1 MGLKKSWVELT
12 PPRLNSTQLFRI
24 PKSPLCALA
33 RVLMVCFLHWVV
45 RKFAIHEHLY
55 FACRFRITQGWDVN
69 LTPESVMLILCSNS
83 PSFRRGLTR
92 KWMIFWTVLKK
103 TMSIRVG
110 CKINTRAVAQHEFRF
125 TSPSLN
131 IRSTLDRHGKNIK
144 KKFRSD
150 TSLLPSL
157 PPHSLSLNTSR
168 DTVPFSLFILFSWA
182 YVLSY
187 FRNFHSNLRV
197 DVWKPKKCLIFFI
210 KL

>member
-24 PKSPLCALA
+24 PKSPLWALA

-131 IRSTLDRHGKNIK
+131 ISSTLDEHGNNI
-144 KKFRSD
+144 KFRSD

-157 PPHSLSLNTSR
+157 PPNGSSLNTFLV
-168 DTVPFSLFILFSWA
+168 TLSLFRYLHG
-182 YVLSY
+182 
-187 FRNFHSNLRV
+187 FHELCS
-197 DVWKPKKCLIFFI
+197 
-210 KL
+210 

>member
-24 PKSPLCALA
+24 PKSPLWALA
-33 RVLMVCFLHWVV
+33 RVLMVCLLHWVV

-131 IRSTLDRHGKNIK
+131 IRSTLDRHGKNKIK
-144 KKFRSD
+144 IQVRHILVTYP
-150 TSLLPSL
+150 TSAQSQFE
-157 PPHSLSLNTSR
+157 H
-168 DTVPFSLFILFSWA
+168 FSW
-182 YVLSY
+182 
-187 FRNFHSNLRV
+187 HC
-197 DVWKPKKCLIFFI
+197 PFFVI
-210 KL
+210 YIVFMSLCS